1 MIAQTDPPSDLLS
14 TLQKSLGHRFSDPK
28 LPMLALTHSS
38 LSNEKGEEDNYE
50 RLEFLGDAVLG
61 LVASQWLYRRFPKAP
76 EGQLAKLKSFVVS
89 APALA
94 DFANS
99 VHLGQHLRLGVGE
112 ERSGGREKTS
122 ILADCLEALFG
133 AIYLDGGLDA
143 AQPLVERVVG
153 RALERRSVIR
163 HNDAKTRLQELTQ
176 GKGLGLPAYSMVAE
190 SGPDHRKRFTVEV
203 RLEGRLIGCAE
214 GRSKKTAEQ
223 AAAANALATLPELQP
238 ELS

>member
-1 MIAQTDPPSDLLS
+1 MDTSTDLLEA
-14 TLQKSLGHRFSDPK
+14 LQKALGHRFSELS
-28 LPMLALTHSS
+28 LPTLALTHSS
-38 LSNEKGEEDNYE
+38 FSNEKGEEDNYE

-94 DFANS
+94 DFANA
-99 VHLGQHLRLGVGE
+99 VNLGQHIRLGVGE
-112 ERSGGREKTS
+112 QRSGGREKTS

-133 AIYLDGGLDA
+133 AVYLDGGLEA
-143 AQPLVERVVG
+143 AAPLVERVIG
-153 RALERRSVIR
+153 RALERRTVIR

-176 GKGLGLPAYSMVAE
+176 GKGLGLPNYRMVAE

-203 RLEGRLIGCAE
+203 HLEGRLIGCAE

-223 AAAANALATLPELQP
+223 AAAANALATLPELQLG
-238 ELS
+238 LS